1 MLSSGAARRYRRN
14 SRHYPRFQGIGFLQ
28 TGMESGLVSPGDR
41 APRHIP
47 TSPAPT
53 DEEPSSP
60 RIYPCKHY
68 SAPTFGDT
76 AKLLRGDE
84 YNDKRDLC

>member
-14 SRHYPRFQGIGFLQ
+14 SCHYPRFQGIGFLE

-41 APRHIP
+41 APRHIA
-47 TSPAPT
+47 TSP
-53 DEEPSSP
+53 
-60 RIYPCKHY
+60 
-68 SAPTFGDT
+68 APTFGDT